1 MQRCVLLSRPE
12 HRRSRHWHV
21 NIDLDA
27 VYISF
32 YILAVWDWQKEKTG
46 IFCRHGT
53 GDLVLFG
60 ILIESNL
67 STGVGGYGFDG
78 AKQCKV
84 CDPTAFL
91 FTGKVYR
98 VGRDGNGDLHVFL
111 LAGRKRDPILEIRT
125 LQNIQRTVGIG
136 LQSKSKINSLV
147 KS

>member
-1 MQRCVLLSRPE
+1 MLYGIGR
-12 HRRSRHWHV
+12 
-21 NIDLDA
+21 
-27 VYISF
+27 
-32 YILAVWDWQKEKTG
+32 KEKTG

-111 LAGRKRDPILEIRT
+111 LAGRKRDLIYHVRIL
-125 LQNIQRTVGIG
+125 
-136 LQSKSKINSLV
+136 
-147 KS
+147 

>member
-1 MQRCVLLSRPE
+1 MCSPE
-12 HRRSRHWHV
+12 PTGTQTKQASARKS
-21 NIDLDA
+21 IGLDA

-91 FTGKVYR
+91 FTGK
-98 VGRDGNGDLHVFL
+98 GL
-111 LAGRKRDPILEIRT
+111 PSRT
-125 LQNIQRTVGIG
+125 RWKW
-136 LQSKSKINSLV
+136 QSARFSSRRP
-147 KS
+147 